1 MKTAYYLFLASLIL
15 CLWTSPAKADGP
27 FAFADF
33 TWLNGNSRQTEFPL
47 ATKYFTG
54 QFSIDSNYVYS
65 LNRPK
70 DHTLVGS
77 TNSGRTNEFQVQ
89 QIGVGGD
96 FNYKNARGRLMT
108 QLGMYSTMT
117 PRNDAS
123 PSRGQW
129 QLDQAYRYISE
140 AYAGYH
146 WDYLSGVNLDIGIF
160 MSYVGLFSYYN
171 YENWAYQMSYVSANT
186 PWFFN
191 GMRLQVFPTD
201 RLKVELW
208 LVNGWQSYG
217 SFNDSPGVGAQILYR
232 PNKSVS
238 YLSNNYFGSDTLGN
252 TGRSRVHTDNSV
264 QVKYYDSPSAVLN
277 RAAFSLTMDAGC
289 EDGGGVSC
297 AEQYFLGFMV
307 YNRVWFDKSHYAVT
321 IGGGSMNNPGRY
333 LALMPPVNGATATSG
348 TSAFTQNPG
357 DPFHAWDASITF
369 DYMPTENLTWRSEFI
384 HREADVNY
392 FAGSGGITGGSPS
405 GPGSTIGFVPDL
417 VKSES
422 RFNFAL
428 MLRL

>member
-1 MKTAYYLFLASLIL
+1 MFLCLASKV
-15 CLWTSPAKADGP
+15 AGAEEP
-27 FAFADF
+27 FTFADF

-54 QFSIDSNYVYS
+54 QFSIDTNYVYS
-65 LNRPK
+65 MNRPK

-77 TNSGRTNEFQVQ
+77 TNSGRTGEFQVQ
-89 QIGVGGD
+89 QIGIGGD
-96 FNYKNARGRLMT
+96 FNCKNARGRLMT

-146 WDYLSGVNLDIGIF
+146 WDVLNGVNLDVGLF

-191 GMRLQVFPTD
+191 GMRLQFFPTD

-208 LVNGWQSYG
+208 IVNGWQSYG
-217 SFNDSPGVGAQILYR
+217 SFNDVPGVGAQILYR
-232 PNKSVS
+232 PDESVS
-238 YLSNNYFGSDTLGN
+238 YLSNNYFGFDTLGN
-252 TGRSRVHTDNSV
+252 PGRLRSHTDNSV
-264 QVKYYDSPSAVLN
+264 QFKYYDRPASLLN
-277 RAAFSLTMDAGC
+277 RAAVSLTVDAGC
-289 EDGGGVSC
+289 EDGGGIACS
-297 AEQYFLGFMV
+297 EQYFLGFMI
-307 YNRVWFDKSHYAVT
+307 YHRVWFDKSHYGLTV
-321 IGGGSMNNPGRY
+321 GGGAMNNPGRY

-348 TSAFTQNPG
+348 TAAFTQNPG
-357 DPFHAWDASITF
+357 DPFHAWDASVTF

-384 HREADVNY
+384 HREADVGY
-392 FAGSGGITGGSPS
+392 FAGSGGVTGGSPT
-405 GPGSTIGFVPDL
+405 GPGSTAGFIPDL
-417 VKSES
+417 VRSES

-428 MLRL
+428 MLRI